1 MQWRRRVRAAREAV
15 ASRRILRHHLP
26 REGPAMVTRPG
37 LEGKKKEGVVVG
49 LRWDDVNLVDAA
61 GQRRA

>member
-1 MQWRRRVRAAREAV
+1 
-15 ASRRILRHHLP
+15 
-26 REGPAMVTRPG
+26 MVTRPG